1 MEEKTNTQNNENK
14 EEIKE
19 EKKSKKPILWIVI
32 TIVLLIIACVLLL
45 KYLPKQSNL
54 DHEMMSC
61 IGENSLLV
69 ASKGCGYC
77 HNQIEMF
84 GDDKDSLNIIYCEDD
99 EQFCID
105 NQIAGVPT
113 WIINEEKFVGVRTI
127 DELKEL
133 TGC

>member
-19 EKKSKKPILWIVI
+19 EKKPRKLIILGVI
-32 TIVLLIIACVLLL
+32 IIILLIVCVLLL

-61 IGENSLLV
+61 IGDNSLLV

-77 HNQIEMF
+77 HNQIEML
-84 GDDKDSLNIIYCEDD
+84 GDIDSLNIIYCEDD

>member
-1 MEEKTNTQNNENK
+1 MEEEKNTQTNENK
-14 EEIKE
+14 EEFKE
-19 EKKSKKPILWIVI
+19 EKKSKKPILFVAII
-32 TIVLLIIACVLLL
+32 IILLIIIGVLLL
-45 KYLPKQSNL
+45 KYLPKESNL
-54 DHEMMSC
+54 DHDVMSC
-61 IGENSLLV
+61 IGSNSLLV

-77 HNQIEMF
+77 HNQIEML
-84 GDDKDSLNIIYCEDD
+84 GDNKDDFNIIYCDED

-133 TGC
+133 TNC

>member
-1 MEEKTNTQNNENK
+1 MEEETNTQNNEK
-14 EEIKE
+14 EEGFKE
-19 EKKSKKPILWIVI
+19 EKKSKKPNLFVAII
-32 TIVLLIIACVLLL
+32 IVLLIITCVLLL
-45 KYLPKQSNL
+45 KYLPKSSNL
-54 DHEMMSC
+54 DKEVMSC
-61 IGENSLLV
+61 IGEKSILV

-84 GDDKDSLNIIYCEDD
+84 GDNEDSFNIIYCDED

-113 WIINEEKFVGVRTI
+113 WIINEEKFVGLRTI

-133 TGC
+133 TNC

>member
-1 MEEKTNTQNNENK
+1 MEEEKYPKNNEN
-14 EEIKE
+14 EEGFKE
-19 EKKSKKPILWIVI
+19 EKKSKKLIIWVGII
-32 TIVLLIIACVLLL
+32 ILLIIAGVLLL
-45 KYLPKQSNL
+45 KYFPKQSNL
-54 DHEMMSC
+54 DNDLMSC
-61 IGENSLLV
+61 IGEKSILV

-84 GDDKDSLNIIYCEDD
+84 GDNKDSFNIIYCDED

-133 TGC
+133 TNC